1 MSASDGL
8 GIEVDRKWFRLG
20 VAVAVVQYVFLL
32 VLLLLL
38 RIDVTLALAV
48 AVFAGIAGGIA
59 FTWFVLYVY

>member
-20 VAVAVVQYVFLL
+20 VAVVQYVFLL